1 MIKNI
6 DDKEKDI
13 SKDLDLSRLSK
24 ASKDTLASFAV
35 DNIYPSKAGL
45 ALFIAVDSG
54 EMTREEAIEAIKQRA
69 FRYGQRGKNE
79 N

>member
-1 MIKNI
+1 
-6 DDKEKDI
+6 
-13 SKDLDLSRLSK
+13 
-24 ASKDTLASFAV
+24 
-35 DNIYPSKAGL
+35 L

>member
-1 MIKNI
+1 MNKDI
-6 DDKEKDI
+6 DDQENGTI
-13 SKDLDLSRLSK
+13 EDLDLSRLSK
-24 ASKDTLASFAV
+24 TSKDTLASFAV

-69 FRYGQRGKNE
+69 FRYGQNAKDE